1 MRKLLESLGIT
12 VLIVLVVCSA
22 ITVIF
27 LLTTKFQTL
36 GWWLLIVGIFCLLWY
51 WIHRMINP

>member
-12 VLIVLVVCSA
+12 VLIMLVVCST

-27 LLTTKFQTL
+27 LLITKFQTL
-36 GWWLLIVGIFCLLWY
+36 GWWLLIVGIFCLVWY
-51 WIHRMINP
+51 WVNCMIK